1 MINPESEPSL
11 RLYQPLP
18 IITQR
23 AETEAILNHG
33 SFDELMLL
41 PLALGEH
48 YPDWKYAQ
56 DVCLKLADH
65 ADDRIRA
72 NACLGLGYV
81 ARTQGKLEKH
91 LVKPVILR
99 ELRTQTEWR
108 WRIEDAIADI
118 NHYLG
123 WRLAQASQR
132 K

>member
-1 MINPESEPSL
+1 MINPESEPCL
-11 RLYQPLP
+11 RFYQPLP

-23 AETEAILNHG
+23 EETQAILSHG
-33 SFDELMLL
+33 SFDELMVL

-56 DVCLKLADH
+56 DVCLKLANH

-72 NACLGLGYV
+72 NACLGLAYV

-99 ELRTQTEWR
+99 ELRSQTEWR

-118 NHYLG
+118 NNYLG
-123 WRLAQASQR
+123 WRLAQAR
-132 K
+132 LGK